1 MLRAAH
7 IEPDKTTKMEFSNPF
22 ARSQIKARPTFHTTN
37 TMNTFD
43 EHISRTYATANKI
56 HDDDGGGPSECRKKI
71 KLQPCS
77 NAHNNDKRDSCSKPK
92 PPRNNNAK
100 RSGTMLKRVL
110 KMIKLKASARQAHK
124 KSTKLRSELK
134 KRQSVQN
141 TACSINRDNMEIPSK
156 NESSLTDNE
165 QGSLTDNGECKNESK
180 TVETSSSLTDNEV
193 KPIGEKLG
201 KNCSFKDEDISTDEI
216 QDSLSEISKQS
227 DGILKT
233 LKLIVK
239 LPTNDDNNTPPTN
252 SVTAADLI
260 DAPSS
265 LFDTNNLTLNTLAS
279 NISVLNKVIKELEA
293 RVDKSLRKTSNR
305 NSQKYKVLTFTQKT
319 LSLIKYP
326 LILGMTGAG
335 SYFMASNY
343 IYEALNL
350 HYGNI
355 PSAALSSLIFAASKV
370 MSSFL

>member
-1 MLRAAH
+1 
-7 IEPDKTTKMEFSNPF
+7 
-22 ARSQIKARPTFHTTN
+22 
-37 TMNTFD
+37 
-43 EHISRTYATANKI
+43 
-56 HDDDGGGPSECRKKI
+56 
-71 KLQPCS
+71 
-77 NAHNNDKRDSCSKPK
+77 
-92 PPRNNNAK
+92 
-100 RSGTMLKRVL
+100 MLKRVL

-165 QGSLTDNGECKNESK
+165 QGSLTDNGECENES
-180 TVETSSSLTDNEV
+180 TEMNSSLTDNEV

-201 KNCSFKDEDISTDEI
+201 KNCSFKGEDISTDEI
-216 QDSLSEISKQS
+216 QDSLSEIAKQS

-252 SVTAADLI
+252 SATAADLI

-293 RVDKSLRKTSNR
+293 RVNKSLRKTSNR